1 VLSNSADY
9 ALRAVLVLSRSFG
22 ERAIHAE
29 EIADATGTP
38 RNYMSKILNLLAKA
52 GVVTS
57 SRGPTGGFTLAVS
70 PTNITV
76 AQVIDVFDEPKNHTR
91 CLLGNGPCRPEKPC
105 GAHNC
110 WSGVL
115 TQRREPLLATTLND
129 LLHS

>member
-1 VLSNSADY
+1 MLSNSADY

-22 ERAIHAE
+22 DRAIHAE
-29 EIADATGTP
+29 EIADETGTP
-38 RNYMSKILNLLAKA
+38 RNYMSKILNALAKA

-57 SRGPTGGFTLAVS
+57 SRGPTGGFTLAS
-70 PTNITV
+70 APSSISI

-105 GAHNC
+105 GAHRA
-110 WSGVL
+110 WSSVL
-115 TQRREPLLATTLND
+115 QKRREPLLGTTLND

>member
-91 CLLGNGPCRPEKPC
+91 CLLGNGTCRPEKPC

>member
-1 VLSNSADY
+1 MLSNSADY

-22 ERAIHAE
+22 DRAIHAE
-29 EIADATGTP
+29 EIADETGTP
-38 RNYMSKILNLLAKA
+38 RNYMSKILNALAKA

-57 SRGPTGGFTLAVS
+57 SRGPTGGFTLAS
-70 PTNITV
+70 APSAISI

-105 GAHNC
+105 GAHRA

-115 TQRREPLLATTLND
+115 QQRREPLLATTLND